1 MWLKLDLSGIKLSMQ
16 IRNYRK
22 VSDDDWDSV
31 WCKTDF
37 AFVSDEWLNYRKDN
51 DEVFLAREI
60 EDLAKSLDDLLND
73 RLNAPTEF
81 NCIEPDF
88 NFILNPKKDLRLDP
102 KVLYVRPGCE
112 IVDID
117 MEWKISFLDEG
128 LTDNYLSQPVEKGHL
143 SVVFFSY
150 KERECGIMVWGD
162 KNAGKERRK
171 QRTTGICKFGK
182 HGAAGSLAAEDRRSH

>member
-73 RLNAPTEF
+73 RLN
-81 NCIEPDF
+81 
-88 NFILNPKKDLRLDP
+88 PKKDLRLDP

-128 LTDNYLSQPVEKGHL
+128 LTDNYLSVSLVRSDIECLLSYLRLVMGEVQESAPEIKALMNKG
-143 SVVFFSY
+143 VVY
-150 KERECGIMVWGD
+150 RNDMD
-162 KNAGKERRK
+162 DA
-171 QRTTGICKFGK
+171 
-182 HGAAGSLAAEDRRSH
+182 

>member
-1 MWLKLDLSGIKLSMQ
+1 MWLKLNLSGIRLSMQ
-16 IRNYRK
+16 IRNYRRT
-22 VSDDDWDSV
+22 SEEDWLSV

-37 AFVSDEWLNYRKDN
+37 SFVADKWLNYCED
-51 DEVFLAREI
+51 DSEVFLAREI

-73 RLNAPTEF
+73 RLTAPTEF

-117 MEWKISFLDEG
+117 MEWKISFWHDG
-128 LTDNYLSQPVEKGHL
+128 LTANYLSVTLNRTDIKSLLLYLRLVMGEVRESSPEIKALISKGVI
-143 SVVFFSY
+143 SS
-150 KERECGIMVWGD
+150 
-162 KNAGKERRK
+162 
-171 QRTTGICKFGK
+171 
-182 HGAAGSLAAEDRRSH
+182 

>member
-1 MWLKLDLSGIKLSMQ
+1 MWLKLNLSGIRLSMQ
-16 IRNYRK
+16 IRNYRRT
-22 VSDDDWDSV
+22 SEEDWLSV

-37 AFVSDEWLNYRKDN
+37 SFVADKWLNYCED
-51 DEVFLAREI
+51 DSEVFLAREI

-73 RLNAPTEF
+73 RLTAPTEF

-117 MEWKISFLDEG
+117 MEWKISFWHDG
-128 LTDNYLSQPVEKGHL
+128 LTANYLSVTLNRTDIESLLLSLRLVMGDVRESSPEIKALISKGVI
-143 SVVFFSY
+143 SS
-150 KERECGIMVWGD
+150 
-162 KNAGKERRK
+162 
-171 QRTTGICKFGK
+171 
-182 HGAAGSLAAEDRRSH
+182 

>member
-1 MWLKLDLSGIKLSMQ
+1 MWLKLDLSGINLSMQ

-22 VSDDDWDSV
+22 VPEDDWDST

-37 AFVSDEWLNYRKDN
+37 AFVSEEWLNYRKDN

-73 RLNAPTEF
+73 RLNASTEF

-117 MEWKISFLDEG
+117 MEWKISFWHDG
-128 LTDNYLSQPVEKGHL
+128 LTANYLSVTLDRTDIESLLLYLRLVMGEVKENAPEIKALMSKGII
-143 SVVFFSY
+143 S
-150 KERECGIMVWGD
+150 D
-162 KNAGKERRK
+162 
-171 QRTTGICKFGK
+171 
-182 HGAAGSLAAEDRRSH
+182 

>member
-60 EDLAKSLDDLLND
+60 EDLAKSLDGNRSLPL
-73 RLNAPTEF
+73 
-81 NCIEPDF
+81 PD
-88 NFILNPKKDLRLDP
+88 
-102 KVLYVRPGCE
+102 V
-112 IVDID
+112 
-117 MEWKISFLDEG
+117 
-128 LTDNYLSQPVEKGHL
+128 H
-143 SVVFFSY
+143 
-150 KERECGIMVWGD
+150 
-162 KNAGKERRK
+162 
-171 QRTTGICKFGK
+171 
-182 HGAAGSLAAEDRRSH
+182 

>member
-1 MWLKLDLSGIKLSMQ
+1 MWLKLNLSGIRLSMQ
-16 IRNYRK
+16 IRNYRRT
-22 VSDDDWDSV
+22 SEEDWLSV

-37 AFVSDEWLNYRKDN
+37 SFVADKWLNYCED
-51 DEVFLAREI
+51 DSEVFLAREI

-73 RLNAPTEF
+73 RLTAPTEF

-117 MEWKISFLDEG
+117 MEWKNLILARW
-128 LTDNYLSQPVEKGHL
+128 TDANYLSVTLNRTDIESLLLYLRLVMGE
-143 SVVFFSY
+143 V
-150 KERECGIMVWGD
+150 RESSPEI
-162 KNAGKERRK
+162 
-171 QRTTGICKFGK
+171 
-182 HGAAGSLAAEDRRSH
+182 L

>member
-22 VSDDDWDSV
+22 VSADDWDST

-37 AFVSDEWLNYRKDN
+37 AFVSDDWLNYRKEN

-73 RLNAPTEF
+73 RLTAPTEF

-117 MEWKISFLDEG
+117 MEWKISFWHDG
-128 LTDNYLSQPVEKGHL
+128 LTANYLSVTLNRTDIESLLLYLRLVMGEVRESSPEIKALISKGVI
-143 SVVFFSY
+143 SS
-150 KERECGIMVWGD
+150 
-162 KNAGKERRK
+162 
-171 QRTTGICKFGK
+171 
-182 HGAAGSLAAEDRRSH
+182 

>member
-1 MWLKLDLSGIKLSMQ
+1 MKSVRLGLSQTRTRGRGETMWLKLDLSGIRLSMR
-16 IRNYRK
+16 IKNYRK
-22 VSDDDWDSV
+22 TSEEDWLSV

-37 AFVSDEWLNYRKDN
+37 SFVADKWLNYCED
-51 DEVFLAREI
+51 DSEVFLAREI

-73 RLNAPTEF
+73 RLTAPTEF

-117 MEWKISFLDEG
+117 MEWKISFWHDG
-128 LTDNYLSQPVEKGHL
+128 LTANYLSVTLNRTDIESLLLYLRLVMGEVRESSPEIKALISKGVI
-143 SVVFFSY
+143 SS
-150 KERECGIMVWGD
+150 
-162 KNAGKERRK
+162 
-171 QRTTGICKFGK
+171 
-182 HGAAGSLAAEDRRSH
+182 

>member
-1 MWLKLDLSGIKLSMQ
+1 MKSVRLGLSQTRTRGRGETMWLKLDLSGINLSMQ
-16 IRNYRK
+16 IKNYRK
-22 VSDDDWDSV
+22 TSEEDWLSV

-37 AFVSDEWLNYRKDN
+37 SFVADKWLNYCED
-51 DEVFLAREI
+51 DSEVFLAREI

-73 RLNAPTEF
+73 RLTAPTEF

-117 MEWKISFLDEG
+117 MEWKISFWHDG
-128 LTDNYLSQPVEKGHL
+128 LTANYLSVTLNRTDIESLLLYLRLVMGEVRESSPEIKALISKGVI
-143 SVVFFSY
+143 SS
-150 KERECGIMVWGD
+150 
-162 KNAGKERRK
+162 
-171 QRTTGICKFGK
+171 
-182 HGAAGSLAAEDRRSH
+182 

>member
-1 MWLKLDLSGIKLSMQ
+1 MWLKLNLSGIRLSMQ
-16 IRNYRK
+16 IRNYRRT
-22 VSDDDWDSV
+22 SEEDWLSV

-37 AFVSDEWLNYRKDN
+37 SFVADKWLNYCED
-51 DEVFLAREI
+51 DSEVFLAREI

-73 RLNAPTEF
+73 RLTAPTEF

-117 MEWKISFLDEG
+117 MKWKISFWHDG
-128 LTDNYLSQPVEKGHL
+128 LTANYLSVTLNRTDIESLLLYLRLVMGEVRESSPEIKALISKGVI
-143 SVVFFSY
+143 SS
-150 KERECGIMVWGD
+150 
-162 KNAGKERRK
+162 
-171 QRTTGICKFGK
+171 
-182 HGAAGSLAAEDRRSH
+182 

>member
-1 MWLKLDLSGIKLSMQ
+1 MWLKLNLSGIRLSMQ
-16 IRNYRK
+16 IRNYRRT
-22 VSDDDWDSV
+22 SEEDWLSV

-37 AFVSDEWLNYRKDN
+37 SFVADKRLNYCED
-51 DEVFLAREI
+51 DSEVFLAREI

-73 RLNAPTEF
+73 RLTAPTEF

-117 MEWKISFLDEG
+117 MEWKISFWDEG
-128 LTDNYLSQPVEKGHL
+128 LTDNYLSVSLVRSDIECLLSYLRLVMGEVQESAPEIKALMNKG
-143 SVVFFSY
+143 VVY
-150 KERECGIMVWGD
+150 RNDMD
-162 KNAGKERRK
+162 DA
-171 QRTTGICKFGK
+171 
-182 HGAAGSLAAEDRRSH
+182 

>member
-22 VSDDDWDSV
+22 FSDDDWDSV

-51 DEVFLAREI
+51 DEVFLAREV

-88 NFILNPKKDLRLDP
+88 NFALNPKKDLRLDP

-117 MEWKISFLDEG
+117 MEWKISFWDEG
-128 LTDNYLSQPVEKGHL
+128 LTDNYLSVSLVRSDIECLLSYLRLVMGEVQEDTPEIKALMRKGII
-143 SVVFFSY
+143 S
-150 KERECGIMVWGD
+150 G
-162 KNAGKERRK
+162 
-171 QRTTGICKFGK
+171 
-182 HGAAGSLAAEDRRSH
+182 

>member
-22 VSDDDWDSV
+22 VSADDWDST

-37 AFVSDEWLNYRKDN
+37 AFVSDDWLNYRKEN

-88 NFILNPKKDLRLDP
+88 NFAFSPKQDVRLNPR
-102 KVLYVRPGCE
+102 VLYVRPGCE

-117 MEWKISFLDEG
+117 MEWKISFWHDG
-128 LTDNYLSQPVEKGHL
+128 LTANYLSVTLNRTDIESLLLYLRLVMGEVQESAPEIKALMNKGII
-143 SVVFFSY
+143 SS
-150 KERECGIMVWGD
+150 
-162 KNAGKERRK
+162 
-171 QRTTGICKFGK
+171 
-182 HGAAGSLAAEDRRSH
+182 